1 MIRRH
6 VLQDLAAYAEDQLD
20 RGSTARVEAHLS
32 SCAECREALAR
43 VREGIGWANQLEAE
57 QMPGDVAARIRE
69 RLAEERATESMGPS
83 IARRAFQ
90 WWQAA
95 ATLVLVLLG
104 VAVYWQVNRPWVRL
118 HAASNLPTPFE
129 AEGRMLHDQ
138 LKSGDVE
145 VSFKSQ
151 DESELWR
158 WLTSQSAPVTTAVV
172 SRSSDDRARV
182 LPVGAAVHTLAD
194 VRTSVLTYRIDG
206 HPVTLALA
214 HAHDVH
220 DAPAAGWWSK
230 RVTHRRDASGVNT
243 LTWTVG
249 GGTYVMVSELEG
261 AGQRACVI
269 CHTTPRFTQ
278 RLRRLTD

>member
-6 VLQDLAAYAEDQLD
+6 VVQDLAAYAEDQLD
-20 RGSTARVEAHLS
+20 RRSTTRVEAHLS

-43 VREGIGWANQLEAE
+43 VREGISWASQLEAE

-69 RLAEERATESMGPS
+69 RFAEERVTESTGPS
-83 IARRAFQ
+83 IARQAFR

-95 ATLVLVLLG
+95 AALVLVVLG
-104 VAVYWQVNRPWVRL
+104 VALYWQVNRPWVQL
-118 HAASNLPTPFE
+118 HAASNPPTSFE
-129 AEGRMLHDQ
+129 VQGRMLHDL
-138 LKSGDVE
+138 LKRGDVG

-158 WLTSQSAPVTTAVV
+158 WLASQRAPVTTAVV

-182 LPVGAAVHTLAD
+182 LPVGAAVQTLAAA
-194 VRTSVLTYRIDG
+194 RTSVLTYRIDG

-214 HAHDVH
+214 HARDVH
-220 DAPAAGWWSK
+220 GAPAAGWWSK
-230 RVTHRRDASGVNT
+230 RVTHRRDGSGVNT

-249 GGTYVMVSELEG
+249 GGTYVMVSELDG

-269 CHTTPRFTQ
+269 CHTAPRFIEK
-278 RLRRLTD
+278 LRQLTR